1 MCELNDTV
9 VEAQLRTLHMPPCCP
24 LLIHSILS
32 SPPFTPPPPSRF
44 GSFPSELND
53 TVVEAQLRTL
63 HIPPLLPVSQ
73 WLQRHT
79 DSLGGA
85 TQATH
90 AGPNQGDEGSA
101 APKPHPI
108 FNPFPYANAIIIHCS
123 HHQVRLHP
131 IMLAALH
138 WLSSDPANTI
148 VIMSGSECAVLDEE
162 FGRVKARDMLQ
173 QLWTGPIS
181 NTAVDMVQVRLDAPP
196 PSGGAVSHARADW
209 ATRDMLQHG
218 TWRRGRRRW
227 CGTTTR
233 LTGMLSRSPSPTHS
247 PSLMV
252 GGKSVE
258 VRPVGS
264 MFCRLAFF
272 PSLAANPSQGGKS
285 VEVRLVGGG
294 KLVEVRPL
302 GVSKGA
308 AMERGGKSV
317 EVRPVGV
324 SKGAAMEM
332 VLREIVH
339 QKSLPCPFDFVI
351 TVGHLI
357 SRDEDIYQLFEPD
370 LPHDNINNMPPG
382 MDGYQQS
389 MDGTMD
395 PMDGNCGVSMD
406 DSVTARSSRLKVES
420 RVGGGGSDG
429 DAAVGSEGRGA
440 PAGAG
445 ASGVGGS
452 SSGRSRGSGLGGFR
466 WKGSKKSEKEI
477 CLFLLLAVAGQPAWG
492 FSPRDPA
499 MAAAGVAEGAV
510 DGDLVGD
517 AEVAAGAAG
526 WDGALVGALG
536 WALAPLWARSTAT
549 WRLI

>member
-1 MCELNDTV
+1 
-9 VEAQLRTLHMPPCCP
+9 
-24 LLIHSILS
+24 
-32 SPPFTPPPPSRF
+32 
-44 GSFPSELND
+44 
-53 TVVEAQLRTL
+53 
-63 HIPPLLPVSQ
+63 
-73 WLQRHT
+73 
-79 DSLGGA
+79 
-85 TQATH
+85 
-90 AGPNQGDEGSA
+90 
-101 APKPHPI
+101 
-108 FNPFPYANAIIIHCS
+108 
-123 HHQVRLHP
+123 
-131 IMLAALH
+131 MLAALH

-148 VIMSGSECAVLDEE
+148 VIMSGSECAVLDEAFSE
-162 FGRVKARDMLQ
+162 YDEWLAAENGMFMRHTRGEWMTTMPEHRLDSVQLVFEYFTERAPRSYIKERVTSLLVFEYFTERTPRSYVEERETSLGHAAARHVEERETSLVWNYKYADVKLGRMQPRDMLQ
-173 QLWTGPIS
+173 HLWTGPIS
-181 NTAVDMVQVRLDAPP
+181 NTAVDVVQLDSLACFPAHPLPLTPLLSWSVASQWSRL
-196 PSGGAVSHARADW
+196 
-209 ATRDMLQHG
+209 
-218 TWRRGRRRW
+218 
-227 CGTTTR
+227 
-233 LTGMLSRSPSPTHS
+233 
-247 PSLMV
+247 
-252 GGKSVE
+252 K
-258 VRPVGS
+258 S

-332 VLREIVH
+332 VLGEIVH
-339 QKSLPCPFDFVI
+339 QKPLPCPFDFVI

-370 LPHDNINNMPPG
+370 LPHDNINNMPPS

-395 PMDGNCGVSMD
+395 PMD

-477 CLFLLLAVAGQPAWG
+477 CLFLLLAVAGQPAWHKRSLARYSLATTDDVVTMLKAISDSYG
-492 FSPRDPA
+492 LRPVFRPA
-499 MAAAGVAEGAV
+499 
-510 DGDLVGD
+510 
-517 AEVAAGAAG
+517 
-526 WDGALVGALG
+526 
-536 WALAPLWARSTAT
+536 
-549 WRLI
+549 